1 MTDKINETIW
11 EYRKRKAR
19 EKKKAKE
26 KKHEYILG

>member
-1 MTDKINETIW
+1 MTGEFETIW